1 MAVLIGMSPEVKGR
15 NHAIDKS
22 PFTIG
27 NATDN
32 AILLSV
38 PGVSG
43 HHCEIVTG
51 EDGKFTLIDKGSTN
65 GTRVNNR
72 DVTEHILHSGE
83 IIAVGTVEFM
93 FNNEAEDTGSGGGTA
108 STPEIVEGTG
118 SGARPAGFDSI
129 SPFGPRRR
137 EPTGRMAT
145 TLVILGIIAVVGIG
159 YLLYKL
165 FM

>member
-1 MAVLIGMSPEVKGR
+1 MSVLIGMSPEVKGR
-15 NHAIDKS
+15 NYAIDKS

-32 AILLSV
+32 SVLLSV

-43 HHCEIVTG
+43 HHCEITTG
-51 EDGKFTLIDKGSTN
+51 EDGRLTLRDKGSTN
-65 GTRVNNR
+65 GTRVNNH
-72 DVTEHILHSGE
+72 DLTADHVLKSGE

-93 FNNEAEDTGSGGGTA
+93 FNNEAEDTGEGVMA
-108 STPEIVEGTG
+108 QPEIVEDKG
-118 SGARPAGFDSI
+118 SGVRPAGFDSI

-145 TLVILGIIAVVGIG
+145 ALIVLGVLALGGVAFLV
-159 YLLYKL
+159 YKL